1 MKSLPVCKK
10 KTSMKIIFGIVLSC
24 ITFSSFSQM
33 SAETEKLLKD
43 QRNGNSSSDTL
54 WKIGGLA
61 NVNFSQVYLSNWAGG
76 GQNAIST
83 QGILS
88 LFANYAKG
96 NNSWDNSIDL
106 AYGVIK
112 QGEAKSTPW
121 FKNDDRIE
129 VNSKV
134 GQKASEK
141 WYYSGLFNFRTQF
154 NYGYSKVGD
163 TVHISNFMAPAY
175 SIVALG
181 MDYKPS
187 KYFTFFVA
195 PLTSKMTFV
204 TDDYLSGI
212 GAFGV
217 DSGNVFR
224 SEVGG
229 YIKLAV
235 FKEKPFK
242 MEGVTFKTNLT
253 LFSNY
258 SNEPGNIDVTWETL
272 TNVKL
277 NKYMN
282 ISLSTYLIYDHDID
296 IARYN
301 SDGSARYYQDA
312 NGDNLLGPDGSLVQ
326 VKGPVMQFK
335 EAWSI
340 GLAYKF

>member
-1 MKSLPVCKK
+1 MKR
-10 KTSMKIIFGIVLSC
+10 IFALGFLSC
-24 ITFSSFSQM
+24 IVFTSFSQM
-33 SAETEKLLKD
+33 SADTEKLLKD
-43 QRNGNSSSDTL
+43 QRSGNSSSDTL
-54 WKIGGLA
+54 WKTGGLV

-88 LFANYAKG
+88 LFANYNKEKT
-96 NNSWDNSIDL
+96 SWDNSIDL

-129 VNSKV
+129 LNSKFGHKV
-134 GQKASEK
+134 SEK
-141 WYYSGLFNFRTQF
+141 WYYSGLFNFRSQF

-163 TVHISNFMAPAY
+163 TVPISNFMAPAY
-175 SIVALG
+175 TIVALG

-195 PLTSKMTFV
+195 PLTTKLTFV
-204 TDDYLSGI
+204 MDDYLSGI

-229 YIKLAV
+229 YVKLAI

-258 SNEPGNIDVTWETL
+258 SNEPGNVDVTWETL

-277 NKYMN
+277 NKYMT

-301 SDGSARYYQDA
+301 SDGSARYYKDS
-312 NGDNLLGPDGSLVQ
+312 NGNNVLGSDGSFVQ

-335 EAWSI
+335 EAWSV
-340 GLAYKF
+340 GFAYKF

>member
-1 MKSLPVCKK
+1 MKSLPVKK
-10 KTSMKIIFGIVLSC
+10 KSMKIIFGIVLSC

>member
-1 MKSLPVCKK
+1 
-10 KTSMKIIFGIVLSC
+10 MKIIFGIGFL
-24 ITFSSFSQM
+24 TFFAFSSFSQM
-33 SAETEKLLKD
+33 SAETEKLLKE
-43 QRNGNSSSDTL
+43 QGVGNSNSDTL

-88 LFANYAKG
+88 LFANYNKEKT
-96 NNSWDNSIDL
+96 SWDNSIDL

-121 FKNDDRIE
+121 FKNDDRLE
-129 VNSKV
+129 VNSKF
-134 GQKASEK
+134 GHKASEK
-141 WYYSGLFNFRTQF
+141 WYYSGLFNFRSQF

-163 TVHISNFMAPAY
+163 TVPISNFMAPAY
-175 SIVALG
+175 TIVALG

-187 KYFTFFVA
+187 KSFTFFVA
-195 PLTSKMTFV
+195 PLTTKLTFV
-204 TDDYLSGI
+204 MDEYLSGI

-217 DSGNVFR
+217 DTGNVFR
-224 SEVGG
+224 SEIGG
-229 YIKLAV
+229 YVKLALV
-235 FKEKPFK
+235 KEKPFK

-258 SNEPGNIDVTWETL
+258 SNEPGNVDVTWETL

-277 NKYMN
+277 NKYMT

-301 SDGSARYYQDA
+301 TDGSARYYQEA
-312 NGDNLLGPDGSLVQ
+312 NGDNVLGPEGSFIQ
-326 VKGPVMQFK
+326 VKGPVVQFK
-335 EAWSI
+335 EAWSV
-340 GLAYKF
+340 GFAYKF

>member
-1 MKSLPVCKK
+1 
-10 KTSMKIIFGIVLSC
+10 MKIIFGIGFL
-24 ITFSSFSQM
+24 TFFAFSSFSQM
-33 SAETEKLLKD
+33 SAETEKLLKE
-43 QRNGNSSSDTL
+43 QRVGNSNSDTL

-88 LFANYAKG
+88 LFANYNKEKT
-96 NNSWDNSIDL
+96 SWDNSIDL

-121 FKNDDRIE
+121 FKNDDRLE
-129 VNSKV
+129 VNSKF
-134 GQKASEK
+134 GHKASEK
-141 WYYSGLFNFRTQF
+141 WYYSGLFNFRSQF

-163 TVHISNFMAPAY
+163 TVPISNFMAPAY
-175 SIVALG
+175 TIVALG

-187 KYFTFFVA
+187 KSFTFFVA
-195 PLTSKMTFV
+195 PLTTKLTFV
-204 TDDYLSGI
+204 MDEYLSGI

-217 DSGNVFR
+217 DTGNVFR
-224 SEVGG
+224 SEIGG
-229 YIKLAV
+229 YVKLALV
-235 FKEKPFK
+235 KEKPFK

-258 SNEPGNIDVTWETL
+258 SNEPGNVDVTWETL

-277 NKYMN
+277 NKYMT

-301 SDGSARYYQDA
+301 TDGSTRYYQDV
-312 NGDNLLGPDGSLVQ
+312 NGDNVLGSDGSFVQ

-335 EAWSI
+335 EAWSV
-340 GLAYKF
+340 GFAYKF

>member
-1 MKSLPVCKK
+1 
-10 KTSMKIIFGIVLSC
+10 MKIIFGIGFL
-24 ITFSSFSQM
+24 TFFAFSSFSQM

-88 LFANYAKG
+88 LFANYSKG
-96 NNSWDNSIDL
+96 SISWDNSIDL

-129 VNSKV
+129 VNSKI
-134 GQKASEK
+134 GQKASKK
-141 WYYSGLFNFRTQF
+141 WSYSGLFNFRTQF

-175 SIVALG
+175 SIIALG

-195 PLTSKMTFV
+195 PLTSKMTLV

-229 YIKLAV
+229 YVKLAI

-258 SNEPGNIDVTWETL
+258 SNEPGNLDVTWETL

-277 NKYMN
+277 NKYMT

-301 SDGSARYYQDA
+301 TDGSARYYQDA
-312 NGDNLLGPDGSLVQ
+312 NGDNILGPDGSFVQ

-335 EAWSI
+335 EAWSV
-340 GLAYKF
+340 GFAYKF

>member
-1 MKSLPVCKK
+1 
-10 KTSMKIIFGIVLSC
+10 MKIIFGLGFLSC
-24 ITFSSFSQM
+24 VVFTSFSQM
-33 SAETEKLLKD
+33 SAENERLLKD
-43 QRNGNSSSDTL
+43 QVNVKSSSDTL
-54 WKIGGLA
+54 WKTGGLV

-88 LFANYAKG
+88 LFANYG
-96 NNSWDNSIDL
+96 NGKASWDNSIDL

-112 QGEAKSTPW
+112 QGDAKSTPW

-129 VNSKV
+129 LNSKF

-141 WYYSGLFNFRTQF
+141 WSYSGLFNFRTQF

-163 TVHISNFMAPAY
+163 TIQISNFMAPAY
-175 SIVALG
+175 SIFALG

-187 KYFTFFVA
+187 KYFSFLVA

-204 TDDYLSGI
+204 ADDYLSGI

-217 DSGNVFR
+217 DSGSVFR
-224 SEVGG
+224 SEVGA
-229 YIKLAV
+229 YVKLAI

-258 SNEPGNIDVTWETL
+258 SNEPGNLDVTWETL

-277 NKYMN
+277 NKYMT

-301 SDGSARYYQDA
+301 SDGSARYYKDA
-312 NGDNLLGPDGSLVQ
+312 NGDNVLASDGSFVQ
-326 VKGPVMQFK
+326 VKGPVTQFK
-335 EAWSI
+335 EAWSV
-340 GLAYKF
+340 GFAYKF